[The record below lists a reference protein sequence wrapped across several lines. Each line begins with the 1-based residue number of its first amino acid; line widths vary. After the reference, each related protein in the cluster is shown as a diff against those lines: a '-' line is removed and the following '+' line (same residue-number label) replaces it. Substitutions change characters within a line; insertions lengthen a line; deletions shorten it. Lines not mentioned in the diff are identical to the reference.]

1 MPRVLFD
8 NELEDL
14 RATAGRMGSL
24 VEVAIRDS
32 VRCLRSRDVDLAA
45 RVIEGDEAVNALHH
59 QLRDE
64 VMRVLATQ
72 APVARDLRL
81 VVGLL
86 YIGAELERIGD
97 YATRIAKR
105 SRRLADEPQSMAYV
119 ELEQMAVLVERQV
132 HDILDAFVR
141 VDKIAAAEVA
151 ARDDAID
158 TLYHRV
164 FGEQMS
170 NMTNEPEHALRTQYI
185 VNIAHT
191 LERIGDRVT
200 NVAED
205 IIFLDTGQVV
215 ELD

>member
-1 MPRVLFD
+1 MPRVQFD
-8 NELEDL
+8 TDLEGL
-14 RATAGRMGSL
+14 RAIAGRMGAL

-32 VRCLRSRDVDLAA
+32 VTCLRSRDIELAA
-45 RVIEGDEAVNALHH
+45 RVVEGDAEVDALHH

-105 SRRLADEPQSMAYV
+105 SRRLADEPQSGVYV
-119 ELEQMAVLVERQV
+119 ELEQMASLVELQV

-141 VDKIAAAEVA
+141 VDKVAAAAVA
-151 ARDDAID
+151 GRDDAID
-158 TLYHRV
+158 KLYHRV

-170 NMTNEPEHALRTQYI
+170 NMTNEPEFALRSQYI